1 MIGVMKQG
9 SVIVDLAAEA
19 GGNCVATKPG
29 ELYVHKGVTIIG
41 GFTCTYDTMKCMLTY
56 ILQATLIC
64 LLAYPH
70 NPPLSTLTI

>member
-1 MIGVMKQG
+1 MSWLQMIGVMKQG

-41 GFTCTYDTMKCMLTY
+41 E
-56 ILQATLIC
+56 
-64 LLAYPH
+64 
-70 NPPLSTLTI
+70 STIRIR